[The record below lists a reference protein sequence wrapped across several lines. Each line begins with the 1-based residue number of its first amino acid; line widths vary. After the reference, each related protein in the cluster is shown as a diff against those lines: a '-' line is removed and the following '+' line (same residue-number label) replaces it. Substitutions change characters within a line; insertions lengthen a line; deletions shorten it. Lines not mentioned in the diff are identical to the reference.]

1 MTMATKKT
9 KKKPKLSP
17 KNELF
22 CQKYVVYHNAT
33 RAAKEAGHSERSAAV
48 TGCRLLMKAN
58 IQARI
63 VELQHATA
71 QEFNIM
77 KQHLVGILM
86 DVAGAKVEDIM
97 DAETGAVLPPNQ
109 WPDHMKRV
117 ISGIESD
124 ELYAGSLPIGLKR
137 KVRLSDRTKAIE
149 LLNKMCGFNMPDK
162 VAQTD
167 STGTQDIIPVIK
179 VYPVQP
185 KNDDDD

>member
-1 MTMATKKT
+1 MATKKT

-33 RAAKEAGHSERSAAV
+33 RAAKEAGHSERSAGV
-48 TGCRLLMKAN
+48 IGCRLLMKAN

-63 VELQHATA
+63 VELQQATA
-71 QEFNIM
+71 EEFNIM
-77 KQHLVGILM
+77 KQYIIGVLM
-86 DVAGAKVEDIM
+86 DSISAKMEDII
-97 DAETGAVLPPNQ
+97 DPETGAVLPPNE

-117 ISGIESD
+117 ISGMESE
-124 ELYAGSLPIGLKR
+124 ELYAGSLPVGLKR
-137 KVRLSDRTKAIE
+137 KVK
-149 LLNKMCGFNMPDK
+149 LLDKNKSVEILNRMVGFNMPDK